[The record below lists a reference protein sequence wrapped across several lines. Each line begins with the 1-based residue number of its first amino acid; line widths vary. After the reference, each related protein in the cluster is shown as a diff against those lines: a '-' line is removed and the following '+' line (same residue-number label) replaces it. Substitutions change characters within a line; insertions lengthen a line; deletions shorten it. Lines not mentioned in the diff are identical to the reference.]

1 MNIKNITEKIKE
13 KLPVSK
19 SKFLIVL
26 GIVGLLL
33 IMISS
38 FDFVDTGQ
46 KETDDD
52 PVSSKVFQ
60 TSDNISET
68 ESKLQR
74 VISYMLGGT
83 KVTVMVTLE
92 SGAEYVFADEIKTDA
107 DVTKDQ
113 SALKTQQS
121 DSNHKTYIVIKDS
134 EGNEHP
140 LIVTEKMPIVR
151 GVVVVCKNGETPS
164 VASAVRLAVR
174 SSLNVDDEKICI
186 IGRH

>member
-46 KETDDD
+46 KETDDA
-52 PVSSKVFQ
+52 PASSKVFQ
-60 TSDNISET
+60 TSDYISET

-74 VISYMLGGT
+74 VISDMLGGT

-151 GVVVVCKNGETPS
+151 GVVVVCENGETPS